1 MTRSDGRSRIGREK
15 VGETECHYLVLS
27 ALVGGVAVPLY
38 WSQLGKLGASSQE
51 ERKEMFEKALSLFDL
66 KGIRLLA
73 DREQVGR
80 EW

>member
-1 MTRSDGRSRIGREK
+1 M
-15 VGETECHYLVLS
+15 GETECHYLVLS